1 MKENFLFT
9 TTKKHQRKKV
19 KINHFKGTINVGLPF
34 LERMAFSIHTGMRVA
49 NRFMQIRR
57 VNQICLE

>member
-19 KINHFKGTINVGLPF
+19 KINNFKGTINVGLPF
-34 LERMAFSIHTGMRVA
+34 LERMAFSIQNGMVVV
-49 NRFMQIRR
+49 I
-57 VNQICLE
+57 